1 MRKYFYI
8 INYNLV
14 MDKLMNVNKAVA
26 LRVSELLLQKNMSQY
41 RLEKISGLSHSRVGC
56 IMGEKNKT
64 VTLST
69 VMLLAQGFNISLI
82 EFLDS
87 PYFDFDNL
95 EIN

>member
-1 MRKYFYI
+1 ME
-8 INYNLV
+8 
-14 MDKLMNVNKAVA
+14 KLMNVNKAVA
-26 LRVSELLLQKNMSQY
+26 LRVSELLIKMNMSQY
-41 RLEKISGLSHSRVGC
+41 RLERNSGLSHSRLSC

-69 VMLLAQGFNISLI
+69 VMLIAQGFNMSLI

>member
-1 MRKYFYI
+1 
-8 INYNLV
+8 
-14 MDKLMNVNKAVA
+14 MNVNKAVA
-26 LRVSELLLQKNMSQY
+26 LRVSELLIQKNMTQY
-41 RLEKISGLSHSRVGC
+41 KLEKYSGLSHSRLGC

-69 VMLLAQGFNISLI
+69 VMLIAQGFNMSLI

-87 PYFDFDNL
+87 PFFDNDKL

>member
-1 MRKYFYI
+1 MS
-8 INYNLV
+8 
-14 MDKLMNVNKAVA
+14 VNKAVA
-26 LRVSELLLQKNMSQY
+26 MRTSELLLKYNMSQY
-41 RLEKISGLSHSRVGC
+41 RLEKNSGLSHSRLGC
-56 IMGEKNKT
+56 IMSEKNKT

-87 PYFDFDNL
+87 PYFDFEML